1 MAFFIFY
8 VLKTRTLHDFC
19 RLRLKEVITM
29 TNELKQMIKNLSE
42 EGYGYKAI
50 ASKLNISVGSVRNVL
65 SNIKNQERCKFC
77 DWC

>member
-1 MAFFIFY
+1 
-8 VLKTRTLHDFC
+8 
-19 RLRLKEVITM
+19 M